1 MKMEMRRKTKMTRNK
16 NKYIFRRYT
25 YLLIGVF
32 FFGNIWAQENEYIN
46 NDDLTNHTSAKE
58 TSILQNQCLLPTR
71 HTLNTTM
78 IAAGSANMYDTY
90 LSPLEYDGFSIRV
103 INERMRDT
111 FWFNGK
117 FRKQQVMEAEFAS
130 GQSPARNVRE
140 YWGKIRYQ
148 LGGHYLLHKQQ
159 TLQLSAGGYWDITAA
174 GLYNERNGNNPA
186 TGRIYTNLNLSVMAS
201 YKWNKM
207 ALRWQIDTP
216 FAGMLF
222 SPKYGQS
229 YYEMSLG
236 NTVGIVNFASFHNQR
251 ALRNFITVDL
261 AFSKYILRLG
271 YLGDWYQTKVNNI
284 ITHHYTHSFVIG
296 FPLEGIMKKKEKARN
311 SYWN

>member
-1 MKMEMRRKTKMTRNK
+1 
-16 NKYIFRRYT
+16 
-25 YLLIGVF
+25 
-32 FFGNIWAQENEYIN
+32 
-46 NDDLTNHTSAKE
+46 
-58 TSILQNQCLLPTR
+58 
-71 HTLNTTM
+71 
-78 IAAGSANMYDTY
+78 
-90 LSPLEYDGFSIRV
+90 
-103 INERMRDT
+103 
-111 FWFNGK
+111 
-117 FRKQQVMEAEFAS
+117 
-130 GQSPARNVRE
+130 
-140 YWGKIRYQ
+140 
-148 LGGHYLLHKQQ
+148 
-159 TLQLSAGGYWDITAA
+159 
-174 GLYNERNGNNPA
+174 
-186 TGRIYTNLNLSVMAS
+186 
-201 YKWNKM
+201 M

-261 AFSKYILRLG
+261 ALSKYILRLG